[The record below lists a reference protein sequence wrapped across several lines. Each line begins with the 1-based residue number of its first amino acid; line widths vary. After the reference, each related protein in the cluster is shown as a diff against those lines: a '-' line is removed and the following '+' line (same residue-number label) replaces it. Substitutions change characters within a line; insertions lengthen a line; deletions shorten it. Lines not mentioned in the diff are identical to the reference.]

1 MRLFEFV
8 CWTLLFLIWFA
19 AGCGAKYFS
28 ASTTATYSMQP
39 DGTKVIIYESNKE
52 QQGLDVVV
60 KEIDDKAKTVT
71 IHVDKASTAEQAIAA
86 ALAVQLK
93 LADMLEQLA
102 PLIKAAAM
110 AGS

>member
-1 MRLFEFV
+1 MLWFV
-8 CWTLLFLIWFA
+8 
-19 AGCGAKYFS
+19 AGCGAKFFS
-28 ASTTATYSMQP
+28 ASTTATYTIQP
-39 DGTKVIIYESNKE
+39 DGTTAVSYESNKE

-60 KEIDDKAKTVT
+60 KEVEGKANAKTIT

-93 LADMLEQLA
+93 ITELLERLA
-102 PLIKAAAM
+102 PLIEKAAM